1 MGNIHPFLE
10 DYLNTKDMPLG
21 PKTLLKLVEKTGLV
35 ENLAS
40 RELTDPEGAGFDLRV
55 GEVYRI
61 SKKGKAF
68 LGVEERQTPNVGLLI
83 SYKEG
88 KKKTFKI
95 KPGEHY
101 LIKTVESVKLPL
113 GLAAHL
119 YARSTL
125 FRCGLAPLLTQ
136 IAPGY
141 EGELTVGLVNLGP
154 VTVEIE
160 LGARFIHVQFERVD
174 GGGSAYRGQWKG
186 GRVAATQREKQV

>member
-1 MGNIHPFLE
+1 
-10 DYLNTKDMPLG
+10 MPLG
-21 PKTLLKLVEKTGLV
+21 PKKLLKLVEKTDLV
-35 ENLAS
+35 KNLAS

-55 GEVYRI
+55 GEIYRI
-61 SKKGKAF
+61 QKSGKAF
-68 LGVEERQTPNVGLLI
+68 LGVEERQTPDVKLAA
-83 SYKEG
+83 SYKKGE
-88 KKKTFKI
+88 KKTFKI
-95 KPGEHY
+95 KPGEYY
-101 LIKTVESVKLPL
+101 LVKTIESVNVPA

-154 VTVEIE
+154 VPVRIE
-160 LGARFIHVQFERVD
+160 LGARIIHVQFEEVD

-186 GRVAATQREKQV
+186 GRVAAARKEKQV